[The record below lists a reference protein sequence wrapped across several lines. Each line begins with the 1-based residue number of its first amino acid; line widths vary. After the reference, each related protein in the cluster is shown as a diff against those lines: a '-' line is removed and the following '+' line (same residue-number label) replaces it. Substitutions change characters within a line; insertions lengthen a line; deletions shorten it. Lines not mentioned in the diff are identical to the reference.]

1 MVPTTR
7 SGRLWTWMRGATL
20 TLSLSLGAWGA
31 ALAGEV
37 VPVEQ
42 LPEPV
47 VRAIM
52 DRFPQ
57 GELVSAE
64 RDDDDGRVYYEVDV
78 RSEGALYEVEVTED
92 GVIRDVDREQAP
104 R

>member
-1 MVPTTR
+1 MVATTR

-20 TLSLSLGAWGA
+20 TLSLSLGAWSA

-52 DRFPQ
+52 ERFPQ
-57 GELVSAE
+57 AELVSAE
-64 RDDDDGRVYYEVDV
+64 RDDDDGQVYYEVDV
-78 RSEGALYEVEVTED
+78 RSEGALYEVEVSD
-92 GVIRDVDREQAP
+92 AGVIREIEREQTP